1 MKIHPYSIIG
11 YSVSAA
17 VLASLFLLDSSTAVT
32 EPPPGPVGG
41 IVVALAGILDGENS
55 TPVEQPVSSKPEPT
69 MPSPDRAESS
79 RGDDQLGHGEFASR
93 SEEQSTSPPQV
104 VLDTTWT
111 SVANLVQDNMALVVL
126 YTDEGI
132 TGYVDTLS
140 GQFHS
145 EVDLS
150 SSSSQA
156 ICLRSVPDWLS
167 RTPRQRLN
175 GERIALL
182 LSKSTQKKLLAAQ
195 EEACDAAGKSF
206 SEVYSTT
213 VSLQSG
219 TQPFLVR
226 TIR

>member
-69 MPSPDRAESS
+69 LPSPDRAESS
-79 RGDDQLGHGEFASR
+79 RGDDQLGRGEFASR

-104 VLDTTWT
+104 VLDTSWT

-132 TGYVDTLS
+132 TGSVDLS
-140 GQFHS
+140 GQFHPK
-145 EVDLS
+145 VDLS

-156 ICLRSVPDWLS
+156 ICLQSVPDWLR
-167 RTPRQRLN
+167 RTPRERLN
-175 GERIALL
+175 GEQIALL
-182 LSKSTQKKLLAAQ
+182 LTKSTQQKLLAAQ
-195 EEACDAAGKSF
+195 QEACAAAGKSF

-226 TIR
+226 TIQ